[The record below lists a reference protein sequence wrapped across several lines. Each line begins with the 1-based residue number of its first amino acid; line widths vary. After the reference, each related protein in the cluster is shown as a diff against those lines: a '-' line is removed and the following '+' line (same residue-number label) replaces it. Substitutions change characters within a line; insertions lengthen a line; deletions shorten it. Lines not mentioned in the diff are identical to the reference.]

1 MIRMMTRTTTI
12 LAIILA
18 ACMVVPVV
26 SAAAEFRTG
35 QAATY
40 LKNEALNDD
49 IYLLGGGIT
58 SNGSVRG
65 DLFTFGGNVLI
76 NGKVLGDVTAGG
88 GTVSILSDVHDDVRA
103 SGGTVVVQGAVVGDV
118 LLAGGQVTLG
128 GARIGGDVAVAGGV
142 VRIDVPDIEGD
153 VRLVGGDVRIDSV
166 VNGNLAVQ
174 AENIV
179 LGPNAHIN
187 GTFTYKSPKQA
198 VLESGAVVV
207 GETAYTKSPDV
218 REAAK
223 LGLVAFFS
231 IWFVAKMFM
240 VFSGALVIAYVFQR
254 FADELVLRAV
264 SRPLAE
270 FGRGVIFVI
279 VTPIVSVL
287 LLFTVIGIAFGAL
300 GLLGFAALMILAT
313 MIAPILI
320 GSTVYKYVFRQH
332 EYEVTWKTAL
342 LGTVLYFVIGIIPF
356 LGPII
361 VFGITLIAAGV
372 AINIKAKVISEWR

>member
-153 VRLVGGDVRIDSV
+153 VRLVGGWTFYLID
-166 VNGNLAVQ
+166 GKPAY
-174 AENIV
+174 
-179 LGPNAHIN
+179 
-187 GTFTYKSPKQA
+187 TYNW
-198 VLESGAVVV
+198 VGLES
-207 GETAYTKSPDV
+207 YTVS
-218 REAAK
+218 AAQK
-223 LGLVAFFS
+223 VPEGSHTLKFAFDYE
-231 IWFVAKMFM
+231 
-240 VFSGALVIAYVFQR
+240 G
-254 FADELVLRAV
+254 
-264 SRPLAE
+264 
-270 FGRGVIFVI
+270 GRGAGGVGTIFLDGVK
-279 VTPIVSVL
+279 
-287 LLFTVIGIAFGAL
+287 IGEGKIA
-300 GLLGFAALMILAT
+300 
-313 MIAPILI
+313 
-320 GSTVYKYVFRQH
+320 
-332 EYEVTWKTAL
+332 KTNAN
-342 LGTVLYFVIGIIPF
+342 T
-356 LGPII
+356 
-361 VFGITLIAAGV
+361 FGIDESADVGTDENTPVFPAYHKKEKFTGKIRQV
-372 AINIKAKVISEWR
+372 TVETFPAK

>member
-1 MIRMMTRTTTI
+1 
-12 LAIILA
+12 
-18 ACMVVPVV
+18 
-26 SAAAEFRTG
+26 
-35 QAATY
+35 
-40 LKNEALNDD
+40 
-49 IYLLGGGIT
+49 
-58 SNGSVRG
+58 
-65 DLFTFGGNVLI
+65 
-76 NGKVLGDVTAGG
+76 
-88 GTVSILSDVHDDVRA
+88 
-103 SGGTVVVQGAVVGDV
+103 
-118 LLAGGQVTLG
+118 
-128 GARIGGDVAVAGGV
+128 

-287 LLFTVIGIAFGAL
+287 KLFINLEPTEKFHLIQIFVDQRIHYRNILFDDLSFDAAIFEHHQRYIVNFPFFQER
-300 GLLGFAALMILAT
+300 GLSLILMLN
-313 MIAPILI
+313 
-320 GSTVYKYVFRQH
+320 
-332 EYEVTWKTAL
+332 
-342 LGTVLYFVIGIIPF
+342 IPEN
-356 LGPII
+356 P
-361 VFGITLIAAGV
+361 
-372 AINIKAKVISEWR
+372 